1 MLEEF
6 DMFEILKETDKGRI
20 GRLSLAH
27 GTVTTPVYMP
37 VATRGAI
44 RVAPLQE
51 LERLGYELILNNTY
65 HLVLRP
71 GLEVLEQ
78 IGGTH
83 RFMGW
88 KGNVLTDSGGFQI
101 YSLKHSMKVRR
112 SGLEFRSPI
121 DGTKFFFTPEFV
133 AHAQNV
139 IGSDIAMQLDVCLGY
154 PAPDNEAKKAMDMTV
169 EWGERFLSVE
179 PLQGQK
185 RFGIVQGGFSKHLRR
200 QSAVMTASLP
210 FDGFA
215 IGGLSVGEPEELM
228 FELTNEVLDALPKNA
243 PKYMM
248 GVGDPLQ
255 IVELAS
261 MGIDMFD
268 CVQPTRHARHGWVYS
283 WRDGPMVIIRGKHK
297 FDFRPLEYQ
306 PQYTYSYLHHLF
318 KAGEPLGL
326 LIATVENL
334 SYMADLMEKLRASI
348 ETGSVNSLKDEIR
361 YQLRKSIIGE

>member
-1 MLEEF
+1 
-6 DMFEILKETDKGRI
+6 MFEIFKETDKGRT
-20 GRLSLAH
+20 GQLSLNH
-27 GTVTTPVYMP
+27 GFVTTPVYMP

-44 RVAPLQE
+44 RVAPLNE
-51 LERLGYELILNNTY
+51 LKQLGYTLILNNTY

-71 GLEVLEQ
+71 GLEVLDK

-88 KGNVLTDSGGFQI
+88 DKNVLTDSGGFQI
-101 YSLKHSMKVRR
+101 YSLKHSMKIRNN
-112 SGLEFRSPI
+112 GLEFRSPI

-133 AHAQNV
+133 AQAQNI

-154 PAPDNEAKKAMDMTV
+154 PASESEAKKAMDVTLR
-169 EWGERFLSVE
+169 WGERFLSVE

-185 RFGIVQGGFSKHLRR
+185 RFGIVQGGFSKRLRR
-200 QSAVMTASLP
+200 ESAVLTASLP

-228 FELTNEVLDALPKNA
+228 YELTYEVLDALPKQA

-248 GVGDPLQ
+248 GVGDPVQ

-283 WRDGPMVIIRGKHK
+283 WQDGPQVIVRGKYK

-306 PQYTYSYLHHLF
+306 PQYTYGYLHHLF

-326 LIATVENL
+326 FIATVENL
-334 SYMADLMEKLRASI
+334 SYMADLMRKLRAAI
-348 ETGSVNSLKDEIR
+348 EGGSVDSLKEEIS
-361 YQLRKSIIGE
+361 YQWRKRIIGE